1 MVKKNIIQFKFSPE
15 IRSIEVENLPIYEK
29 NANGETEKIDH
40 FLTEEGVCNAIRT
53 YMKHNNLSGTYYDI
67 VVYDEQGNII
77 AQAENLSERGSL
89 KFTDDA
95 K

>member
-1 MVKKNIIQFKFSPE
+1 MKNSIIQFKISPE
-15 IRSIEVENLPIYEK
+15 IRTVVVVNLPIYEK
-29 NANGETEKIDH
+29 NANGETETIDH
-40 FLTEEGVCNAIRT
+40 FLTEEGVCNAIKI
-53 YMKHNNLSGTYYDI
+53 YMKHNNLSGTYHDI

-89 KFTDDA
+89 KFTEDT

>member
-1 MVKKNIIQFKFSPE
+1 
-15 IRSIEVENLPIYEK
+15 
-29 NANGETEKIDH
+29 
-40 FLTEEGVCNAIRT
+40 
-53 YMKHNNLSGTYYDI
+53 MKHNNLSGTYHDI

-89 KFTDDA
+89 KFTEDT